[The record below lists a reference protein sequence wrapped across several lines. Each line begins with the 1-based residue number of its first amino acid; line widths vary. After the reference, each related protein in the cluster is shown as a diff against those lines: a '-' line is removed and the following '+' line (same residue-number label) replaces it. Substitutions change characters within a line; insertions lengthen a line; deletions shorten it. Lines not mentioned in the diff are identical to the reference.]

1 MDKKI
6 IEEIFEKV
14 KKEKTGGTLA
24 SYIPELKAQNPDD
37 FGVSIVG
44 DNFSYEIGNSRNPFT
59 VQSVSKVVIL
69 ALALDENTF
78 EEVEDKISFEPSSNP
93 FNSIKDLEIK
103 NANRPLN
110 PFINAGAIATTSLIK
125 GSYNEKFEKIVNLFE
140 KLSGEEIKLNEKVF
154 RSEKKTGDR
163 NRALAYYMKSTSI
176 LDLDENIEKL
186 LDVYFKTCSLSVNSY
201 ILSKIG
207 YVLSHSGFNQSG
219 EKILSS
225 KLVKTLVATMALC
238 GMYDESGKTSIQIG
252 IPSKSGVGGGVL
264 SVVPNKY
271 GIGLY
276 SPLLNEKGSSI
287 KSFEFLKELSGKFD
301 LSIY

>member
-14 KKEKTGGTLA
+14 KKEKTGGALA

-140 KLSGEEIKLNEKVF
+140 KLSGEEINLNEKVF
-154 RSEKKTGDR
+154 RSEKR
-163 NRALAYYMKSTSI
+163 LATA
-176 LDLDENIEKL
+176 IE
-186 LDVYFKTCSLSVNSY
+186 
-201 ILSKIG
+201 
-207 YVLSHSGFNQSG
+207 
-219 EKILSS
+219 
-225 KLVKTLVATMALC
+225 
-238 GMYDESGKTSIQIG
+238 
-252 IPSKSGVGGGVL
+252 
-264 SVVPNKY
+264 
-271 GIGLY
+271 
-276 SPLLNEKGSSI
+276 PLLTI
-287 KSFEFLKELSGKFD
+287 
-301 LSIY
+301 

>member
-14 KKEKTGGTLA
+14 KKEKTGGALA

>member
-14 KKEKTGGTLA
+14 KKEKTGGALA

-140 KLSGEEIKLNEKVF
+140 KLSGEEINLNEKVF

-207 YVLSHSGFNQSG
+207 YVLSNSGFNQSG
-219 EKILSS
+219 EKNPF
-225 KLVKTLVATMALC
+225 K
-238 GMYDESGKTSIQIG
+238 
-252 IPSKSGVGGGVL
+252 
-264 SVVPNKY
+264 
-271 GIGLY
+271 
-276 SPLLNEKGSSI
+276 
-287 KSFEFLKELSGKFD
+287 
-301 LSIY
+301 

>member
-6 IEEIFEKV
+6 IEEIFKKV
-14 KKEKTGGTLA
+14 KKEKTGGALA

>member
-14 KKEKTGGTLA
+14 KKEKTGGALA

-103 NANRPLN
+103 MP
-110 PFINAGAIATTSLIK
+110 T
-125 GSYNEKFEKIVNLFE
+125 
-140 KLSGEEIKLNEKVF
+140 
-154 RSEKKTGDR
+154 
-163 NRALAYYMKSTSI
+163 
-176 LDLDENIEKL
+176 DLLTL
-186 LDVYFKTCSLSVNSY
+186 L
-201 ILSKIG
+201 
-207 YVLSHSGFNQSG
+207 
-219 EKILSS
+219 
-225 KLVKTLVATMALC
+225 
-238 GMYDESGKTSIQIG
+238 
-252 IPSKSGVGGGVL
+252 
-264 SVVPNKY
+264 
-271 GIGLY
+271 
-276 SPLLNEKGSSI
+276 
-287 KSFEFLKELSGKFD
+287 
-301 LSIY
+301 